1 MSEQKKIWRDRYRE
15 NPELARELGES
26 IRMMTAK
33 QAWTYARAAR
43 QLAVSTLRRIA
54 ALPLSHDQAK
64 RSANQVAKLREELV
78 EVEATFR
85 KVAEETE
92 HQ

>member
-1 MSEQKKIWRDRYRE
+1 MA
-15 NPELARELGES
+15 ARNQALQAEG
-26 IRMMTAK
+26 
-33 QAWTYARAAR
+33 AWTDARGAR
-43 QLAVSTLRRIA
+43 RRAVSTLRRIA

-64 RSANQVAKLREELV
+64 RSANQVAQPRAEVV